1 MPHPKELDADDLNL
15 RKAGF
20 NPAADPEEALRTLA
34 ALRGQAGVT
43 DAAVARALGAV
54 KSAGAANMLAA
65 MEHAA
70 SGPLRREIRRSLF
83 RLRQSGISPAPG
95 AEPQAHRPAPPP
107 PAAAEIEAMLSP
119 IDATGVRL
127 VWIMKPK
134 PRGGLNLLWGFAS
147 EEEGLIG
154 CNFGPVS
161 RRELRADRA
170 RVEERAGVRMIEA
183 DWRLCDLILCA
194 AYRATPE
201 ARRGAVGNFFTWR
214 AELIA
219 ASPPGDDYVHPIY
232 AELAGEA
239 AGEPGLELLK
249 EPEVLAWKFPAVA
262 IKPYVDEIAE
272 IQQSVIVLSPMQ
284 QEDRIG
290 QVIEKAIDGFFGGA
304 AARPA
309 RRRLEDIAY
318 YLTHTGRRRTGGYA
332 AAAAAKIR
340 DGADLKRIP
349 FFQNLVR
356 TMLGAVIT
364 AQQEKEREQPRLIMT
379 PAEAMRARAQR
390 QSRSRQQG

>member
-1 MPHPKELDADDLNL
+1 MSHPKDLDPDDLNL

-20 NPAADPEEALRTLA
+20 NPAADPEEALRTL
-34 ALRGQAGVT
+34 LVVRGQPEVT
-43 DAAVARALGAV
+43 DAAIARALGAV
-54 KSAGAANMLAA
+54 RSAGAANMLAT
-65 MEHAA
+65 MEHTA

-95 AEPQAHRPAPPP
+95 AEPQTHRPAPLS
-107 PAAAEIEAMLSP
+107 PAAPSDIEAMLSP
-119 IDATGVRL
+119 VDVTGVRL

-134 PRGGLNLLWGFAS
+134 PRGGLNFLWGFAS

-161 RRELRADRA
+161 RRELRADRL

-183 DWRLCDLILCA
+183 DWRLCDLILCE

-219 ASPPGDDYVHPIY
+219 AAPPGDDFVHPIY
-232 AELAGEA
+232 TELAAEA
-239 AGEPGLELLK
+239 ADEPGIDLLK
-249 EPEVLAWKFPAVA
+249 EPEVLAWKFPAAA

-272 IQQSVIVLSPMQ
+272 IQQSVIVLNPMQ
-284 QEDRIG
+284 QEERIAR
-290 QVIEKAIDGFFGGA
+290 VIEKAIDGFFGGA
-304 AARPA
+304 AGRRA

-318 YLTHTGRRRTGGYA
+318 YLAHTGRRRTGGHA

-340 DGADLKRIP
+340 DRADLKRIP

-356 TMLGAVIT
+356 TMLGAVI
-364 AQQEKEREQPRLIMT
+364 AEQQEKEREEPRLIVT
-379 PAEAMRARAQR
+379 PAEAMRARPQR
-390 QSRSRQQG
+390 QSRQS

>member
-1 MPHPKELDADDLNL
+1 MAHPKELDADDLKL

-20 NPAADPEEALRTLA
+20 NPAADPEDALRMLA
-34 ALRGQAGVT
+34 TLRGQAAVT
-43 DAAVARALGAV
+43 DAAIARALGAV
-54 KSAGAANMLAA
+54 RSAGAANMLGA
-65 MEHAA
+65 MEHGA

-83 RLRQSGISPAPG
+83 RLRQNGISPAPE
-95 AEPQAHRPAPPP
+95 AEPQAPRPAPSP

-119 IDATGVRL
+119 VDATGVRL

-161 RRELRADRA
+161 RRELRADRV
-170 RVEERAGVRMIEA
+170 RVEERAGVKMVAA
-183 DWRLCDLILCA
+183 DWRLADLILSE
-194 AYRATPE
+194 AYRATPV

-214 AELIA
+214 SELIGTA
-219 ASPPGDDYVHPIY
+219 PPGDDYVHPIY
-232 AELAGEA
+232 AELADEA

-249 EPEVLAWKFPAVA
+249 EPEVLAWKFSAAA

-272 IQQSVIVLSPMQ
+272 IQQSVIVLNPMQ
-284 QEDRIG
+284 QEDRVG
-290 QVIEKAIDGFFGGA
+290 QVIEKAIDGFFSGA
-304 AARPA
+304 GSRRA

-318 YLTHTGRRRTGGYA
+318 YLAHTGRRHTGGYA
-332 AAAAAKIR
+332 AAAAARIR

-349 FFQNLVR
+349 FFQHLVR
-356 TMLGAVIT
+356 TMLGAVIA
-364 AQQEKEREQPRLIMT
+364 AQQEKEREEPRLIMT
-379 PAEAMRARAQR
+379 PAEAMRARQ
-390 QSRSRQQG
+390 QRSRPD

>member
-1 MPHPKELDADDLNL
+1 MSHSKELDADDLKL
-15 RKAGF
+15 RNAGF
-20 NPAADPEEALRTLA
+20 NPDADPDAALQTLS
-34 ALRGQAGVT
+34 ALRGQPGISDTAI
-43 DAAVARALGAV
+43 ARALGSI
-54 KSAGAANMLAA
+54 KSSGAADMLAA

-70 SGPLRREIRRSLF
+70 SGSLRREIRRSLF

-95 AEPQAHRPAPPP
+95 AKPQTHDVSPP
-107 PAAAEIEAMLSP
+107 PAAGAEIEGMLSP

-134 PRGGLNLLWGFAS
+134 PRGGLNLLWGFSS
-147 EEEGLIG
+147 EEDGLIG

-161 RRELRADRA
+161 RRELRADRV
-170 RVEERAGVRMIEA
+170 RVEERAGVKMIEA
-183 DWRLCDLILCA
+183 DWRLCDLILHE

-201 ARRGAVGNFFTWR
+201 GRRGAVGNFFAWR

-219 ASPPGDDYVHPIY
+219 GSPPGDDFVHPIY
-232 AELAGEA
+232 TELAVEA
-239 AGEPGLELLK
+239 AGEPGIELLK
-249 EPEVLAWKFPAVA
+249 EPEVLAWKFSVA
-262 IKPYVDEIAE
+262 SIKPYVDEIAE
-272 IQQSVIVLSPMQ
+272 VQQSVIVLNQIQ

-290 QVIEKAIDGFFGGA
+290 RVIEKAIDGFFTGPSG
-304 AARPA
+304 RRA

-318 YLTHTGRRRTGGYA
+318 YLAHTGRRRTGGYA

-356 TMLGAVIT
+356 TMLGAVI
-364 AQQEKEREQPRLIMT
+364 AEQQEKEREQPRLIMT
-379 PAEAMRARAQR
+379 PAEAMRAQAQR
-390 QSRSRQQG
+390 QSRQG